1 MFKSLVKYTAL
12 VTIMAMGTGISSDVA
27 FAKKKKNSK
36 LERAYDK
43 FFEDPQFYSPQLSPN
58 GRYLASIR
66 TSDENSI
73 IIIQDLQNPG
83 AKPAG
88 LNLGKK
94 IYAQWINWANDDR
107 LVYLV
112 RRDPDGSV
120 TGAGLTRLFGIDKD
134 GKNNKQF
141 FRGVKSIEESRFI
154 QNPISLI
161 ENDPEHIMIPIA
173 IDGELDVLK
182 LNVNSGKYDIVAR
195 GQSNTRQW
203 FADKDGNAAMYAGIR
218 ERGRVIDYY
227 AREDST
233 TGLKAKWRKVRSVRR
248 DPTSNTAIS
257 DFSLVAPGPKSSE
270 YYVIARP
277 DGANTA
283 GVHLYNFE
291 TDTIVKEVFRNS
303 DVDIRQAYIDGR
315 DGSFEGAMYNKK
327 GKMTFEMADASMN
340 KHFKGMEGY
349 FGPGVSARPVSE
361 SDDGK
366 KIVFLATGPGEPG
379 SYHLYDVDKR
389 SAVEIGVR
397 MENLLNEQMSSGR
410 TVTYKAR
417 DGLEL
422 HGYLTQPAGMKAG
435 DKPPLIM
442 FPHGGP
448 EARYDFGYDRVAEL
462 LAWKGYQVFQPNF
475 RGSTGRGHK
484 FADMGRGQWGKAMQ
498 NDVDDALLYL
508 DAQGIV
514 DKDKACIMG
523 FSYGGY
529 SALAG
534 ATLTPNTYKCVIA
547 GAAPSDLIK
556 MLKSEKAEG
565 GTSFE
570 YWTRT
575 IGNYATNPH
584 EINAVSPV
592 QQVANVEAP
601 IFLHHGNIDRIVPFE
616 QGKFMLKA
624 LKDSGKDV
632 TWVEMDRVGHWYPQ
646 REGPVRTN
654 FYDKLF
660 AFLDKNLPVEK

>member
-12 VTIMAMGTGISSDVA
+12 ATIMAMGTGISADVA
-27 FAKKKKNSK
+27 FAKKNNK
-36 LERAYDK
+36 LERPYDK
-43 FFEDPQFYSPQLSPN
+43 FFEDPQFYSPVLSPN
-58 GRYLASIR
+58 GRYLASLR
-66 TSDENSI
+66 RNGDDSI
-73 IIIQDLQNPG
+73 VIIQDLKNPD

-88 LNLGKK
+88 LNLGDK
-94 IYAQWINWANDDR
+94 IYARWINWANDDR

-112 RRDPDGSV
+112 QRDPDGSI

-141 FRGVKSIEESRFI
+141 FRGVKSIEETRFI
-154 QNPISLI
+154 QNPISFI
-161 ENDPEHIMIPIA
+161 ESDPENIMIPIG

-195 GQSNTRQW
+195 GKSNTRQW
-203 FADKDGNAAMYAGIR
+203 YADKNGNAAMYLGIR
-218 ERGRVIDYY
+218 ERGRIFDYY
-227 AREDST
+227 AREGST
-233 TGLKAKWRKVRSVRR
+233 TGVNAKWRKVRTVKRNV
-248 DPTSNTAIS
+248 TSNAS
-257 DFSLVAPGPKSSE
+257 NLDFNPIAPGPKSSQ

-277 DGANTA
+277 NGVNTA
-283 GVHLYNFE
+283 GVHLYDFE
-291 TDTIVKEVFRNS
+291 TDSFVKEVFKNQNA
-303 DVDIRQAYIDGR
+303 DIRDAYFDGR
-315 DGSFEGAMYNKK
+315 DGTFEGAMYNKK
-327 GKMTFEMADASMN
+327 GKMTFEMEDSTMN
-340 KHFKGMEGY
+340 KHFKGLEGY
-349 FGPGVSARPVSE
+349 FGPGVSASPVSE
-361 SDDGK
+361 SQDGK
-366 KIVFLATGPGEPG
+366 KIIFRATGPGDPG
-379 SYHLYDVDKR
+379 SYHLYDLDKR
-389 SAVEIGVR
+389 SCDEIGAQ
-397 MENLLNEQMSSGR
+397 MENLLNQPMSTGR
-410 TVTYKAR
+410 VVTYNAR

-422 HGYLTQPAGMKAG
+422 YGYLSQPAGMKAG

-448 EARYDFGYDRVAEL
+448 EARYEFRYDVIAEL

-475 RGSTGRGHK
+475 RGSTGRGHS
-484 FADMGRGQWGKAMQ
+484 FADKGRGQWGKAMQ
-498 NDVDDALLYL
+498 NDVHDPLLYL

-514 DKDKACIMG
+514 DKNQACIMG

-534 ATLTPNTYKCVIA
+534 ATLTPDTYKCVIA
-547 GAAPSDLIK
+547 GAAPGDLIK

-575 IGNYATNPH
+575 IGNYVTNPH
-584 EINAVSPV
+584 KINAVSPV
-592 QQVANVEAP
+592 QQVNAVQAP
-601 IFLHHGNIDRIVPFE
+601 IFLHHGNRDNIVPFE

-624 LKDSGKDV
+624 LKDAGKDV
-632 TWVEMDRVGHWYPQ
+632 TWVEMDRVGHSYPR
-646 REGPVRTN
+646 REGAVRTN